1 MTASYITRT
10 YSHEQRCSSLGL
22 FSVGVLRKVVLGEEQ
37 DALSSVE
44 SVFAS
49 LALWRLAVPAGCPS
63 LTLLPRGQHKEHH
76 LSMSA
81 QAQA

>member
-1 MTASYITRT
+1 MSKDVALWD
-10 YSHEQRCSSLGL
+10 CSLWGSSGRQFLGRSKMHCPVWSL
-22 FSVGVLRKVVLGEEQ
+22 
-37 DALSSVE
+37 
-44 SVFAS
+44 FAS

-81 QAQA
+81 QA

>member
-22 FSVGVLRKVVLGEEQ
+22 FSLGVLRKAVLGEEQ

-44 SVFAS
+44 SVCFAGS
-49 LALWRLAVPAGCPS
+49 LETSSTCRLSFP
-63 LTLLPRGQHKEHH
+63 H
-76 LSMSA
+76 LA
-81 QAQA
+81 P